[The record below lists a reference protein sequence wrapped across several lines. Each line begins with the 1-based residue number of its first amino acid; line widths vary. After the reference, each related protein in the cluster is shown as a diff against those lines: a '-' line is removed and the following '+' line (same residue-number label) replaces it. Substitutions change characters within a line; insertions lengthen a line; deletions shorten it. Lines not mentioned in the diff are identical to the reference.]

1 MLFEARLG
9 SASTRSRPCWRW
21 SSSLPARSRPAWD
34 AAKLGLS
41 VMTPRLPSN
50 PYLQPARNDAVIAKV
65 SHMGQL
71 LEKYDGKNV
80 RLGVFNVPNV
90 TYKAIME
97 KRVTNAM
104 LVVNGATNPRLAS
117 GVKLKG
123 VSSSK
128 MKRRL

>member
-1 MLFEARLG
+1 
-9 SASTRSRPCWRW
+9 
-21 SSSLPARSRPAWD
+21 
-34 AAKLGLS
+34 
-41 VMTPRLPSN
+41 
-50 PYLQPARNDAVIAKV
+50 
-65 SHMGQL
+65 
-71 LEKYDGKNV
+71 
-80 RLGVFNVPNV
+80 
-90 TYKAIME
+90 ME